1 MDAVILAGGRCS
13 QELRSATGY
22 EYRAELPID
31 GKPIAQVVA
40 ETVRAAVQPLNT
52 IVVGYKLRGFPHA
65 EAGTS
70 FVASLRNGL
79 AQVYSENFILV
90 AADLPFLEQESV
102 REIVSAANLDMA
114 LNYPIVRAES
124 CEARFPGMKR
134 TTLSIRE
141 GKFTGGNIA
150 VANKKWLETIFPVL
164 EKAYANRKKPV
175 SLAGQV
181 GYGTLLKVA
190 WGRLFP
196 SALPLKTLEDAASRF
211 LKAPVRA
218 IVTNCADIG
227 ADIDNVEQY
236 QAAVA
241 TLAAKA

>member
-13 QELRSATGY
+13 PELRAETGCT
-22 EYRAELPID
+22 YRAELPVA
-31 GKPIAQVVA
+31 GRPIA
-40 ETVRAAVQPLNT
+40 ETVANTVKAAVKPLNT
-52 IVVGYKLRGFPHA
+52 IVVGYRLPGYPHA

-114 LNYPIVRAES
+114 LNYPIVRAGACES
-124 CEARFPGMKR
+124 RFPDMKR
-134 TTLSIRE
+134 TTLRIRE
-141 GKFTGGNIA
+141 GQFTGGNIA

-164 EKAYANRKKPV
+164 EKAYANRKKPFA
-175 SLAGQV
+175 LAGQV
-181 GYGTLLKVA
+181 GYGTLFKVL

-218 IVTNCADIG
+218 IVTNCADVG
-227 ADIDNVEQY
+227 ADIDNLEQY
-236 QAAVA
+236 RAAVA
-241 TLAAKA
+241 SLSTKA